1 MGSVSLVSVFDSLPV
16 ELHEAVEERIRI
28 YQNAFAEN
36 TNRARA
42 ADFKIYKAWCDR
54 HGHRPVPA
62 TPEQLE
68 QFIWEMAT
76 KPKCDPK
83 TGEVIFIEEKGRKVM
98 ATEQNKA
105 VATVSR
111 YMTSIKYFH
120 DIGLDAVRDVTGDY
134 SYGHNAINPVSTK
147 RVSMALKT
155 VALRF
160 RSRSQRQAAPIK
172 YEMLDKIID
181 SLGDDLRDTLY
192 KALIS
197 VAFDTMMR
205 CSELVRIELE
215 HLQFDH
221 DGSGSV
227 YVGWHKTDQTGEGSH
242 RYISAETVD
251 LINDWCNKAHIE
263 SGFLFR
269 SVGAGN
275 RVLDS
280 MHKDRIA
287 RIFKNLAKRNG
298 YSFKD
303 VSAHSTR
310 VGAAQELLV
319 DGADLPAM
327 MVAGGWKSAT
337 MPVRYASRLNVKK
350 GAMAAMSKKRGR
362 SRSDN

>member
-1 MGSVSLVSVFDSLPV
+1 MGSVSLVSVFDSLPT
-16 ELHEAVEERIRI
+16 ELHDQVEERVRI
-28 YQNAFAEN
+28 YQNAFADN

-42 ADFKIYKAWCDR
+42 ADFKIYKAWCDQNQLR
-54 HGHRPVPA
+54 AIPA

-68 QFIWEMAT
+68 QFIWDMAT
-76 KPKCDPK
+76 KPKFNPK
-83 TGEVIFIEEKGRKVM
+83 TGEVIFIEENGRKVM

-134 SYGHNAINPVSTK
+134 TYGQNSINPVSTK
-147 RVSMALKT
+147 RVSMALKS
-155 VALRF
+155 VALKF

-172 YEMLDKIID
+172 YEMLDKLIE
-181 SLGDDLRDTLY
+181 SLGDELRDSLY

-215 HLQFDH
+215 HIHFDH
-221 DGSGSV
+221 DGSGTV
-227 YVGWHKTDQTGEGSH
+227 YIGWHKTDQTGEGSY
-242 RYISAETVD
+242 RYISAETVE

-263 SGFLFR
+263 SGLIFR

-275 RVLDS
+275 HILDS

-287 RIFKNLAKRNG
+287 RIFKLLAKRNG
-298 YSFKD
+298 YSYKD

-327 MVAGGWKSAT
+327 MVAGGWKTAT
-337 MPVRYASRLNVKK
+337 MPARYARKLDVKK
-350 GAMAAMSKKRGR
+350 GAMAEMSKRRGR
-362 SRSDN
+362 SRSND